1 MPAHLLSQANEVT
14 AKVAN
19 NAVIG
24 TSSNEKTAIGPLAKP
39 LWIKYKTSLKQVL
52 RRAPRLLLEGLA
64 VSKGLDSGYYA
75 RTTVFSSVDNN
86 MTIAQEEVFSP
97 VLTIIPYQNE
107 VDAIRIANESKYG
120 FSSYIAGDNNSA
132 ERVAKQLNVG
142 MTHINGGTFDLGIPF
157 GSYKLSGMGRKHGK
171 QGLSEYLEAKSVYR
185 TKFELIQ
192 KLGFAWYLLAPLALL

>member
-1 MPAHLLSQANEVT
+1 M
-14 AKVAN
+14 
-19 NAVIG
+19 
-24 TSSNEKTAIGPLAKP
+24 
-39 LWIKYKTSLKQVL
+39 
-52 RRAPRLLLEGLA
+52 
-64 VSKGLDSGYYA
+64 
-75 RTTVFSSVDNN
+75 
-86 MTIAQEEVFSP
+86 
-97 VLTIIPYQNE
+97 LTIIPYQNE

-120 FSSYIAGDNNSA
+120 LSSYIAGDNNSA